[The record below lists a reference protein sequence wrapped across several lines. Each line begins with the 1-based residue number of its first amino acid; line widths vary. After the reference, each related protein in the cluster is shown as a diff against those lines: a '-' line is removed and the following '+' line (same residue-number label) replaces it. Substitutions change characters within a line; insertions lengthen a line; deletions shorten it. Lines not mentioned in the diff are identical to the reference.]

1 MQSDKNI
8 GKPALNLDTV
18 GADIEKPTG
27 PVGVRSLRE
36 LLERASHRAI
46 DTQTVSED
54 PGISESNPFP
64 FLGIVGQADMKLA
77 LLLNLINPV
86 IGGVLLVG
94 PRGTAKTTAAR
105 SLLDILPDIERS
117 LCQYGCLPMDIET
130 GGIDAVCPNCARK
143 YGLAEPLSRTERAQM
158 VELPLNA
165 RLEDVVGGIDERSS
179 IHHRLR
185 LKRGILAQADQN
197 ILYVDEVNLLPDE
210 IVDAILDAAALG
222 RYTVRRGPMSATY
235 RANFTLIGSM
245 NPEEGNLRPQM
256 LDRFGLRVIVHGL
269 NDPQERLD
277 AYQRAVSHRNNP
289 LKIISQYAEDTDL
302 LRNEI
307 IAARQNL
314 PKVILPKEIS
324 NAGLDLIRALEID
337 SLRAEIT
344 MFEAARAHA
353 AADNRTLVSLDD
365 LQRVIPMS
373 LRLRQSQFIRNYIEE
388 RMQEDQELMAQ
399 MKERLS
405 SDAKNQANQ

>member
-1 MQSDKNI
+1 MQSDKKN
-8 GKPALNLDTV
+8 GNPDLNLEPV
-18 GADIEKPTG
+18 GANIEKPTG

-54 PGISESNPFP
+54 PGIAESNPFP
-64 FLGIVGQADMKLA
+64 FLGIVGQTDMKLA

-130 GGIDAVCPNCARK
+130 GGINAVCPNCARK
-143 YGLAEPLSRTERAQM
+143 YGLGEPLSRTERAQM

-185 LKRGILAQADQN
+185 LKHGILAQADQN

-256 LDRFGLRVIVHGL
+256 LDRFGLRVIVCGL

-277 AYQRAVSHRNNP
+277 AYQRAVSHRTNP
-289 LKIISQYAEDTDL
+289 LKIISQYVEDTDL

-314 PKVILPKEIS
+314 PHVTLPQEIS
-324 NAGLDLIRALEID
+324 KAGLDLIRAMGID

-344 MFEAARAHA
+344 LFEAARAYA
-353 AADNRTLVSLDD
+353 AADNRTLVSLED
-365 LQRVIPMS
+365 LQKVIPMS
-373 LRLRQSQFIRNYIEE
+373 LRLRQSQFIRNFIEE
-388 RMQEDQELMAQ
+388 RMQEDHKLIALMEEHLSPGAKKQE
-399 MKERLS
+399 
-405 SDAKNQANQ
+405 NQ